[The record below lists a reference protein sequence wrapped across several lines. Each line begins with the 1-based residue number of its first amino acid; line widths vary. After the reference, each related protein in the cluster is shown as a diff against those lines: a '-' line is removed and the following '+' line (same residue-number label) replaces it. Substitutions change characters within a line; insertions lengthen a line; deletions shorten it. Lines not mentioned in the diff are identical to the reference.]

1 MKRILGFIL
10 LLVLII
16 SGACGGKKR
25 PVIRPPASPPSSVEA
40 GIYFDLEGIA
50 SYYGDP
56 FDGRRAA
63 NGEIFD
69 KHAMTAAHRTLPFNT
84 RVRVHNLDNKRDVD
98 VRINDRGPYVFGRI
112 IDLSEEAG
120 RRLGLAGP
128 GTARVRLTVLSSPAE
143 TGVSY
148 AVQVGAFSNR
158 ANADSLRQRLLRRY
172 QIVTVIPFNSMNG
185 VLYRV
190 RVGADPS
197 PSRANLL
204 ARQLQGENLP
214 AVVVRLDDQ

>member
-1 MKRILGFIL
+1 MT
-10 LLVLII
+10 
-16 SGACGGKKR
+16 
-25 PVIRPPASPPSSVEA
+25 RPPTPPPSSVDA
-40 GIYFDLEGIA
+40 GVYFDLEGIA

-84 RVRVHNLDNKRDVD
+84 RVRVYNLDNKRNVD
-98 VRINDRGPYVFGRI
+98 VRINDRGPYVSGRI

-120 RRLGLAGP
+120 WRLGLAGP
-128 GTARVRLTVLSSPAE
+128 GTARVRLTVLSSPVE
-143 TGVSY
+143 TGVAY

-158 ANADSLRQRLLRRY
+158 MNADSLRRRLLRRY
-172 QIVTVIPFNSMNG
+172 QNVTVIPFNSMNG

>member
-10 LLVLII
+10 LLVLIA
-16 SGACGGKKR
+16 SGACGGKRR
-25 PVIRPPASPPSSVEA
+25 PVIRPPAVPPGSAETSA
-40 GIYFDLEGIA
+40 YFDLEGIA

-69 KHAMTAAHRTLPFNT
+69 KHSMTAAHRTLPFNT

-98 VRINDRGPYVFGRI
+98 VRINDRGPYVSGRI

-128 GTARVRLTVLSSPAE
+128 GTARVQLTVLYSPQE
-143 TGVSY
+143 SGVSY

-172 QIVTVIPFNSMNG
+172 QNVTVIPFNSVNG
-185 VLYRV
+185 LLYRV
-190 RVGADPS
+190 RVGAEPS

-204 ARQLQGENLP
+204 ARQLEGENLP